1 MTRYRSSPLGD
12 LLEVIEPQITAPVK
26 LYFKRG
32 YSLKH
37 YLNWESL
44 KSSQSPTDH
53 RIIGSPDSPGI
64 PALSSPHHPLG
75 IHMCV

>member
-44 KSSQSPTDH
+44 KSS
-53 RIIGSPDSPGI
+53 
-64 PALSSPHHPLG
+64 
-75 IHMCV
+75 